1 MQRREL
7 IQLIVALTACPFMG
21 RDELFAGPD
30 SDLPS
35 PYSEDQIA
43 FFDEVAECILPRTDS
58 PGARDAG
65 VGPFIARYS
74 GGCYTTE
81 QIELLK
87 GGISDIEARM
97 RKRNGQG
104 FRAAL
109 SSEQAALL
117 TEIDRQAKKHARAVK
132 DKDSALPHYFTL
144 MKQLTLLGFFTSEQ
158 GATQV
163 CRYRPIP
170 GRYKGCI
177 PYKGETFWAW

>member
-7 IQLIVALTACPFMG
+7 IQLIVALTGCPFIG
-21 RDELFAGPD
+21 RPDLFAGPD
-30 SDLPS
+30 SEVSRPFSDQ
-35 PYSEDQIA
+35 QIA
-43 FFDEVAECILPRTDS
+43 FFDEVAECILPRTDT

-74 GGCYTTE
+74 GGCYSAE
-81 QIELLK
+81 QIALLK

-97 RKRNGQG
+97 RKSNGQG
-104 FRAAL
+104 FREAPPG
-109 SSEQAALL
+109 EKAALL
-117 TEIDRQAKKHARAVK
+117 TEIDRQAKEQARAVK
-132 DKDSALPHYFTL
+132 DKDTALPHYFTL